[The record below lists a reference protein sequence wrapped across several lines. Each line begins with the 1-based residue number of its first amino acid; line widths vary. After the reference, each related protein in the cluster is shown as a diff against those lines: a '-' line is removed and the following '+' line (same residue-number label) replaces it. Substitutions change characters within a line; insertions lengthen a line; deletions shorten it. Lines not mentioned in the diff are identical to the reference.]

1 MPSTQFIAGACAGA
15 AAVYAASK
23 LLAWRRR
30 ALSEKPTFY
39 YYPARGR
46 GEQIRL
52 TLAEAGV
59 EFEGKYFDMSDPSSK
74 DPYLADCREKGG
86 NLTTNIPMCHI
97 DGVYRTQSLAVLRYV
112 ARKFGLYPE
121 GDIELSY
128 IIDNLIEAAN
138 DLRSCNYKPM
148 KMMGGGEKEKKVYL
162 DEALPKHLKN
172 LARLLGSRDYFAGQF
187 TVADITLYDAL
198 DVSNRQVPGILA
210 TEYPTLAAFHARVEA
225 RPNIAKW
232 IASEDRAKIFAFPAL

>member
-1 MPSTQFIAGACAGA
+1 MTTGGGAVTMCAGSCARCDAKLLRSPGGPAAQHLASTRLCDWAMPPTQFIAGACAGA

-86 NLTTNIPMCHI
+86 NLTCQTP
-97 DGVYRTQSLAVLRYV
+97 
-112 ARKFGLYPE
+112 
-121 GDIELSY
+121 
-128 IIDNLIEAAN
+128 
-138 DLRSCNYKPM
+138 
-148 KMMGGGEKEKKVYL
+148 
-162 DEALPKHLKN
+162 
-172 LARLLGSRDYFAGQF
+172 
-187 TVADITLYDAL
+187 
-198 DVSNRQVPGILA
+198 
-210 TEYPTLAAFHARVEA
+210 
-225 RPNIAKW
+225 
-232 IASEDRAKIFAFPAL
+232 